1 MNFKY
6 QCLDS
11 QDFGNYQRNKQ
22 RHPMHAMI
30 LCGKTLTVIY
40 TGVINTYI

>member
-11 QDFGNYQRNKQ
+11 QDFGNYQNKQNKQ

-40 TGVINTYI
+40 TEL